1 LLEDEETFNKTRDD
15 KLGNLLLSLLGECT
29 NLADKQRNPKMNLST
44 KEICD
49 DFLQWKAGINNNI
62 RNAINN
68 ATRKWEQDSIER
80 ELNSHNLNEAIRAPR
95 TFSAVPTLVTTRQRA
110 DIMRFV
116 PRGSSKFSGVGNPS
130 ILEYLLDLNITQEQW
145 NLSLKEFLQLMLQ
158 GTTGKAHTYLVGRII
173 GASHEALDVDPSDL
187 YHNLMMRYD
196 NRITPE
202 EARIKLHNFKAL
214 KSGTLASMES
224 AIQELANRA
233 TSNLPA
239 GSSRDASYNHETIH
253 AIIRALPVQSAMTVR
268 NQYNQLSTRLSRSA
282 TASEL
287 SRLLN
292 QYRYTIDQDI
302 SAHGAGEDRKGGF
315 KNNFSSR
322 PQSGNL
328 NNRRFTT
335 YSLAQGPVVRRRGL
349 QSNQRDNPY
358 ISQTA
363 SYASRRPNYAQ
374 IRRPI
379 VANNNASFTPYTR
392 NGTSGMAR
400 GSYNNNNNR
409 GSRPFRGRGQ
419 SFGSG
424 RGATYTGRTNGYGN
438 GSANRSGP
446 NNSNNRFRP
455 GQNNGANNGVKNY
468 CSLCGKRDHRAV
480 QGCEFMVN
488 DAGRKLDIM
497 PCKDTCPDCPP
508 HVQPRLSHPSF
519 ICPYRP
525 GFGPLRGQ

>member
-1 LLEDEETFNKTRDD
+1 
-15 KLGNLLLSLLGECT
+15 
-29 NLADKQRNPKMNLST
+29 MNLST
-44 KEICD
+44 KEICED
-49 DFLQWKAGINNNI
+49 YLQWKAGINSNI
-62 RNAINN
+62 RNAINS

-80 ELNSHNLNEAIRAPR
+80 ELNSHNLNEVIRAPR

-130 ILEYLLDLNITQEQW
+130 VLEYLLDLNITQEQW

-158 GTTGKAHTYLVGRII
+158 GTTGKAHTYLVGRIV
-173 GASHEALDVDPSDL
+173 GVSHEARDIDPSDL

-196 NRITPE
+196 TRITAE

-268 NQYNQLSTRLSRSA
+268 NQYNQLSTRLGRSA

-302 SAHGAGEDRKGGF
+302 SAHGAGDDRKGGF
-315 KNNFSSR
+315 KNNYSSR
-322 PQSGNL
+322 PQSGTSYSSS
-328 NNRRFTT
+328 NNKRFTT
-335 YSLAQGPVVRRRGL
+335 YSLTQGPVVRRRGL
-349 QSNQRDNPY
+349 QSNHSDDTY
-358 ISQTA
+358 A
-363 SYASRRPNYAQ
+363 SYASNKQKQASYASNRQHNASYASNRPNNVHI
-374 IRRPI
+374 IRPS
-379 VANNNASFTPYTR
+379 VANNNANFTPNTR
-392 NGTSGMAR
+392 YGTSGMTK
-400 GSYNNNNNR
+400 GSYNNNNNNNR
-409 GSRPFRGRGQ
+409 GNRPFGGRGP

-424 RGATYTGRTNGYGN
+424 RGATFIGRTNGYGN

-446 NNSNNRFRP
+446 TYNNNNKFRP
-455 GQNNGANNGVKNY
+455 GPNNGANNGVKNY

-480 QGCEFMVN
+480 QGCEYMVN

-519 ICPYRP
+519 ICPYRQ